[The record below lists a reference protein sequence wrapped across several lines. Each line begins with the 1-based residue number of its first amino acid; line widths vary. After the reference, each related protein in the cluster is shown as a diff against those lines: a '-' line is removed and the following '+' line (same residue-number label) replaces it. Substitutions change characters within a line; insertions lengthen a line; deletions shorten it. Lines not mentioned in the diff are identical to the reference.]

1 MEPRRAARLRANQL
15 EMLCLREL
23 PHSPDAL
30 PRYVA
35 CVCAFCEGAAVG
47 VPQSSKTPPP
57 HTHLRP
63 HAPFCSLKQR
73 RHARSIQLWYRKH
86 APRRRSGGAPSRSA
100 FSNLPSDV
108 TGLRGLDDTLGEAL
122 SMDASVRLDLGG
134 GGARGVGGG
143 VGSGA
148 LAAAPSAAAAAAY
161 AAAVSEAALEE
172 AEARVL
178 ARAAARPR
186 GELDA
191 LRDRVDA
198 ALGARA
204 RRAVGSG
211 GAEAAHGARA
221 AALAAV
227 AAAVKRLAAP
237 PAPGNAL
244 RAARAPSPSPPLP
257 APPPPKE
264 AERRDGALPP
274 WPPGLTP
281 EARRAAVA
289 AHEAARAASS
299 GARPWW
305 LVAREGG
312 AFDARDAHPPWPAAG
327 GEGGARNFGP
337 GAAGARAL
345 PAGGGA
351 AALLAPRAAPRT
363 PVAVAP
369 VVDALAIH
377 GCGGGG
383 GATAAGRAAL
393 AAPPP
398 RGQPLFEPR
407 AAPAACSDAAASD
420 AWIALCCAPLPSY
433 GAGVGGWR
441 GGAAPRSGSGAA
453 LDGTLAAAVAALGVV
468 DPWETS
474 AAVMDPTAV
483 SAAVRAAAAASAA
496 VEEEAAAGG
505 GGEALEALLRGG
517 GEGGD
522 GAGAP
527 PPPVTP
533 LAELLDLNSEI
544 AHLPPFDLR
553 AAAATP
559 VLASG
564 SRATIAT
571 PALAPAAESI
581 AARVVGAYEAARRQV
596 ALADALECLE
606 EEGGG
611 GGGGGGAARGRPPPA
626 TLAALTRAVRARAI
640 QRFWRGLVATREAR
654 AELDARRSAARG
666 KEGALRAAV
675 AALLDAL
682 GGGESAGGGAQPAGA
697 ATSLLRS
704 LQASAAKPP
713 PPPPPPPS
721 GRPPLQRHVAGVAQ
735 AKAQPAGGGFLRYP
749 QRGVG
754 VGGAA
759 AAAAVAA
766 RPTLRIEGGAV
777 EGATSAGSSPG
788 LLLLQPITI
797 SGAELP
803 SATSSFL
810 RASSDSLAGV

>member
-1 MEPRRAARLRANQL
+1 
-15 EMLCLREL
+15 
-23 PHSPDAL
+23 
-30 PRYVA
+30 
-35 CVCAFCEGAAVG
+35 
-47 VPQSSKTPPP
+47 
-57 HTHLRP
+57 
-63 HAPFCSLKQR
+63 
-73 RHARSIQLWYRKH
+73 
-86 APRRRSGGAPSRSA
+86 
-100 FSNLPSDV
+100 
-108 TGLRGLDDTLGEAL
+108 
-122 SMDASVRLDLGG
+122 MDASVRLDLGG
-134 GGARGVGGG
+134 GARGGGGG

-178 ARAAARPR
+178 ARATARPR

-244 RAARAPSPSPPLP
+244 RAARASSPSPPLP

-274 WPPGLTP
+274 WPPSLTP

-289 AHEAARAASS
+289 AHEAARAAGS

-305 LVAREGG
+305 LVAREGS

-327 GEGGARNFGP
+327 GEGGARNIVT

-351 AALLAPRAAPRT
+351 AALLVPRAAPRT

-383 GATAAGRAAL
+383 GGGATAAGRAAL

-407 AAPAACSDAAASD
+407 VAPAACSDAAASD

-441 GGAAPRSGSGAA
+441 GGAAPRSGSGV

-505 GGEALEALLRGG
+505 GGEALEALLRGS
-517 GEGGD
+517 GE
-522 GAGAP
+522 GAP

-533 LAELLDLNSEI
+533 LSELLDLTSEI

-581 AARVVGAYEAARRQV
+581 AARVAGAYEAARRQV

-611 GGGGGGAARGRPPPA
+611 GSSGGGGGGSGAARGRPPPA

-654 AELDARRSAARG
+654 AELDARRSAVRG

-713 PPPPPPPS
+713 PPPPLS
-721 GRPPLQRHVAGVAQ
+721 GRPPLQRHVAQ

-803 SATSSFL
+803 STTSSFL